1 MRGKGRTPEPGA
13 SLQLLDPSHL
23 LLLSAKKL
31 SKKKPSPASC
41 FASCLR
47 AIKSKNLKKLSEM
60 DGAERRPELL
70 HRGWV
75 ESGGGGT
82 PQRGRHGLG
91 GEQRQRAARRAPRSS
106 AWAGGRG
113 QRWRAGGGRGHWRRH
128 AAEGGAGA
136 SEEAADRDGLRRR
149 NLIFF
154 FLFSFNVK
162 SLLCP
167 LLILHLDF
175 LE

>member
-13 SLQLLDPSHL
+13 SLQFLDPSHL

-82 PQRGRHGLG
+82 LQRGHRGRRRGLEGEDSG
-91 GEQRQRAARRAPRSS
+91 GALEEGEDIGGGTLQRAAPA
-106 AWAGGRG
+106 
-113 QRWRAGGGRGHWRRH
+113 
-128 AAEGGAGA
+128 
-136 SEEAADRDGLRRR
+136 LRRR
-149 NLIFF
+149 RRIGTDY
-154 FLFSFNVK
+154 VGE
-162 SLLCP
+162 
-167 LLILHLDF
+167 I
-175 LE
+175 